1 MHIALQFVVVFIKI
15 HFPINSIF
23 LLCMVLFVFLPQ
35 IRNCC
40 LSSKVLDD
48 NSNDEEY
55 TWTIAAKGV
64 QVNRK

>member
-1 MHIALQFVVVFIKI
+1 
-15 HFPINSIF
+15 
-23 LLCMVLFVFLPQ
+23 MVLFVFLPQ